1 MSMADQHTHDLPQ
14 DRPGRSSVIE
24 RVTLVLDAFAN
35 GPAVLLLEDISR
47 ASGLPRST
55 TFRIVA
61 QLEKSGWLAGQ
72 APGYALGPRAHT
84 LHARADDAMTFRAV
98 ANQALNELRKATD
111 GVVHLGALDGSNVVY
126 LERLGTGT
134 ASAVPSSI
142 GARVPVE
149 RTVLGLAI
157 LAAIEPERVDRIVVA
172 AGRDGL
178 HAQLSAIRRRH
189 GVATT
194 SATHC
199 ALGIGSVAAPIV
211 VRGQPVG
218 ALSAA
223 VVGGPTVR
231 LIQPLVVDAARRVS
245 AALALR
251 RENRGSRGSAQD
263 A

>member
-1 MSMADQHTHDLPQ
+1 MSAADQRTHDLPQ

-55 TFRIVA
+55 AFRIVA
-61 QLEKSGWLAGQ
+61 QLEKSGWLTKQ

-84 LHARADDAMTFRAV
+84 LHASADDAVTLRAV
-98 ANQALNELRKATD
+98 ANQTLNELREATD
-111 GVVHLGALDGSNVVY
+111 GVVHLGALDGSDVVY
-126 LERLGTGT
+126 LERLGAGT

-142 GARVPVE
+142 GARVSVE

-157 LAAIEPERVDRIVVA
+157 LAAIEPERVDRMVA
-172 AGRDGL
+172 VAGRDRL
-178 HAQLSAIRRRH
+178 HAQLGAIRRRH
-189 GVATT
+189 GVAAT
-194 SATHC
+194 SAAHC

-211 VRGQPVG
+211 VRGRPVG
-218 ALSAA
+218 ALSVA
-223 VVGGPTVR
+223 VVGRPTVR

-245 AALALR
+245 AELALR
-251 RENRGSRGSAQD
+251 RENLGSRDLAQE